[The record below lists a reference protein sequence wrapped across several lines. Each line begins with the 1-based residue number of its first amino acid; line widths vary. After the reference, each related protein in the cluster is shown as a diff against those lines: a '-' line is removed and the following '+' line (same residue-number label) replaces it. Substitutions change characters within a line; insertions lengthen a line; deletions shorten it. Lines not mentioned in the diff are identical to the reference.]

1 MIIINIIILY
11 FKHIPYTADF
21 PIWLV
26 VHYICQNKNIIIVS
40 LIMDTSEQLR
50 LH

>member
-1 MIIINIIILY
+1 MIIINVIILY
-11 FKHIPYTADF
+11 FEHIAHTADF
-21 PIWLV
+21 PIWL
-26 VHYICQNKNIIIVS
+26 VHYICQNKNIITVS